1 MIGRPYCPSTDQIV
15 WAALPL
21 AAPFAAL
28 GILLAI
34 NLLT

>member
-1 MIGRPYCPSTDQIV
+1 VIGRQHCPDIDQIV

-28 GILLAI
+28 AVLLAI